1 MIISWIG
8 FFVAIAIL
16 LLGARYHLGLAL
28 ITGAVVLGLFTITPF
43 QTVEQIYF
51 TLTDPSIMILTLAL
65 TMIPIIGGVLQE
77 SGELDHIVNNLRIG
91 KKPFLGTTP
100 SLLGLLPIPGGA
112 LFSAP
117 LIEKAGKDLKGHI
130 KTGIN
135 VWFRHIL
142 FFIYPLAPALIVPV
156 QIANDYGANIDLYVI
171 VTLQIPIF
179 LVTAFL
185 GYFFLLRKADGEM
198 DYSGEFSL
206 KLLLPPL
213 GVIILAP
220 LLDYI
225 LKQYFRSINYGL
237 LEVATFIAIASS
249 LFMSLV
255 LIDFKKD
262 VIKDAFKE
270 MKPWNFTV
278 MIFGIFLFINIFK
291 VSGTKELISGLSLS
305 PLILTV
311 GAGFLLGL
319 ITGRINLPA
328 SLIIPIYITTFGVAA
343 FNPVVFIVIF
353 LSVFM
358 GYVLAPV
365 HPCVSI
371 SLEFFDAD
379 MSDFI
384 KLMIPPV
391 AISLGIAVLV
401 YFLLA

>member
-1 MIISWIG
+1 MLISWIG
-8 FFVAIAIL
+8 FFVAIVIL
-16 LLGARYHLGLAL
+16 LIGARYHLGLAL
-28 ITGAVVLGLFTITPF
+28 LTGAVVLGLFTLTPF
-43 QTVEQIYF
+43 QTVEQIYL
-51 TLTDPSIMILTLAL
+51 TLTDPSIMTLTLAL

-117 LIEKAGKDLKGHI
+117 LIEKAGKDLEGHI

-156 QIANDYGANIDLYVI
+156 QIANENNANISLYNI
-171 VTLQIPIF
+171 VLLQVPIF

-198 DYSGEFSL
+198 EYSGDFSL

-225 LKQYFRSINYGL
+225 LKQYFKSINYGL

-255 LIDFKKD
+255 LIDFNKN

-278 MIFGIFLFINIFK
+278 MIFGIFLFINVFK
-291 VSGTKELISGLSLS
+291 ASGTKGLISSLSLP

-311 GAGFLLGL
+311 GVGFLLGL

-343 FNPVVFIVIF
+343 FGPIVFIVIF

-379 MSDFI
+379 MSDFL

-391 AISLGIAVLV
+391 VISLGIAVLV
-401 YFLLA
+401 YLFLV